1 MNRSLLPLLAALSTL
16 LGVVVAFAEPL
27 HPLSMDAAVVHRPG
41 RMVRDE
47 ATARLFLLDAHQA
60 VLTVMTEEPSSGR
73 WRRTHWQLP
82 GKPLD
87 LALLPN
93 GQLAI
98 CDRDPAALRVV
109 HCSETVPELLGA
121 IPLPREPYRLR
132 LTTDGRWLVI
142 AHCWTRSLSIL
153 PTSALGAGVPRTEA
167 RTLHLP
173 FPPGE
178 LLAHPQQPLIVVADA
193 FQGRVLLL
201 DAAACRVLGQID
213 LGVHNI
219 RGLAW
224 QNASLLLTCQ
234 QLHAEP
240 TTAENIAAGLVIES
254 LLAEVR
260 VSPDQ
265 SPPLHYQHR
274 TELGV
279 PSHGAADP
287 SGVVPGANGV
297 FVAAAGVQQ
306 LLALSPSLQVQ
317 SRIDVGHHP
326 TQLLADADG
335 RRLFL
340 LESFEPAVRIVDTAT
355 QATLTTIPVGL
366 AGTPGPR
373 ERGAALFFNGER
385 SQFGWMSCH
394 SCHGDGHTN
403 GRLADTFGDGNSGAP
418 KSVLSLLGGRDANPW
433 AWNGSMQTLHG
444 QVLKS
449 LESTVHSPI
458 ISARDAMDLVAYLHT
473 LDPPPPLV
481 NESQYD
487 LIEQGRRIFSQ
498 RGCQRCHIPPLT
510 YTSDLTYDVGTED
523 EHGQKKFNPPSLRGV
538 GQRFGYLHDLRAP
551 TLEAVFEVE
560 GHQLDESLSPAELR
574 ALTRFLR
581 SL

>member
-1 MNRSLLPLLAALSTL
+1 MYRSPFPVLAALWLL
-16 LGVVVAFAEPL
+16 LGTATAFAEPL
-27 HPLSMDAAVVHRPG
+27 RQLSIDAPVVHRPG
-41 RMVRDE
+41 RMVRNE
-47 ATARLFLLDAHQA
+47 STARLFLLDARNA
-60 VLTVMTEEPSSGR
+60 VLTILTEEPASDG
-73 WRRTHWQLP
+73 WQRTHWQLP
-82 GKPLD
+82 GQPLD
-87 LALLPN
+87 LALLPS

-98 CDRDPAALRVV
+98 CDRDLAVLRVV
-109 HCSETVPELLGA
+109 DCSQAVPELLSEL
-121 IPLPREPYRLR
+121 PLPREPYRLS
-132 LTTDGRWLVI
+132 LTADGRWLVI
-142 AHCWTRSLSIL
+142 AHCWTHALSIL
-153 PTSALGAGVPRTEA
+153 STFELTASGHQAEV
-167 RTLHLP
+167 RTLPLP
-173 FPPGE
+173 FLPGE
-178 LLAHPQQPLIVVADA
+178 LLAHPQQPLVMVADA
-193 FQGRVLLL
+193 FQGHVLLL
-201 DAAACRVLGQID
+201 DAVSRRVLGDSD

-219 RGLAW
+219 RGLTW
-224 QNASLLLTCQ
+224 QGESLLLTCQ

-240 TTAENIAAGLVIES
+240 TTAENIAAGLVIEN
-254 LLAEVR
+254 LLAEIR
-260 VSPDQ
+260 VAPGQ
-265 SPPLHYQHR
+265 SSPLHYQHR

-287 SGVVPGANGV
+287 TGVAVGADRV

-306 LLALSPSLQVQ
+306 LLALSSSLQVQ

-326 TQLLADADG
+326 TQLFADGDG

-340 LESFEPAVRIVDTAT
+340 LESFEPALRVVDAASLETMSIIS
-355 QATLTTIPVGL
+355 LELGGTT
-366 AGTPGPR
+366 GPR
-373 ERGAALFFNGER
+373 ERGEALFFNGER

-403 GRLADTFGDGNSGAP
+403 GRLADTFGDGDSGAP

-481 NESQYD
+481 DDAQHE
-487 LIEQGRRIFSQ
+487 LIEQGRRIFTR

-510 YTSDLTYDVGTED
+510 YTSDLTYEVGTED

-551 TLEAVFEVE
+551 NLEAVFEVE
-560 GHQLDESLSPAELR
+560 GHQLDESLSPEDLK
-574 ALTRFLR
+574 ALTTFLR